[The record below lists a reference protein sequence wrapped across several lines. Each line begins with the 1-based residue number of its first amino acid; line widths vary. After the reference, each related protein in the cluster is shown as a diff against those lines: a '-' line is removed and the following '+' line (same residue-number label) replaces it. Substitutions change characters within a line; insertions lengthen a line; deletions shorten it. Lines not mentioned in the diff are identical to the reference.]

1 MSTSSSRFT
10 AHNLHGPDLYRT
22 PHGSVL
28 QCDCCDRIEV
38 QFGDVSL
45 RMDVEQ
51 FDVLCRTVAGAQEE
65 MKEKEADTWQFTTG
79 DFSVRLDRAELRR
92 LYHLLAGAESMRIL
106 RESLHAVAD
115 GRLRD
120 RVAPR

>member
-1 MSTSSSRFT
+1 MSTSSRLT

-22 PHGSVL
+22 RHGSVL
-28 QCDCCDRIEV
+28 QCACCDRMEV
-38 QFGDVSL
+38 QFGDFSL

-51 FDVLCRTVAGAQEE
+51 FDVLCRTVAGALESMQ
-65 MKEKEADTWQFTTG
+65 EKEADTWQFTAG
-79 DFSVRLDRAELRR
+79 DLSKHLSRAELRH
-92 LYHLLAGAESMRIL
+92 LYHLLAGAESMRVL

>member
-1 MSTSSSRFT
+1 
-10 AHNLHGPDLYRT
+10 
-22 PHGSVL
+22 
-28 QCDCCDRIEV
+28 
-38 QFGDVSL
+38 
-45 RMDVEQ
+45 MDVEQ

-65 MKEKEADTWQFTTG
+65 VEDEEADTWQFTAG
-79 DFSVRLDRAELRR
+79 ELSVRLDRTELRR
-92 LYHLLAGAESMRIL
+92 LYHLLAGAESMRVL

>member
-1 MSTSSSRFT
+1 M
-10 AHNLHGPDLYRT
+10 
-22 PHGSVL
+22 
-28 QCDCCDRIEV
+28 EV
-38 QFGDVSL
+38 QFGDFSL

-65 MKEKEADTWQFTTG
+65 MEEKEADTWQFTAG
-79 DFSVRLDRAELRR
+79 DLSVRLDRTELRR
-92 LYHLLAGAESMRIL
+92 LYHLLAGAESMRVL